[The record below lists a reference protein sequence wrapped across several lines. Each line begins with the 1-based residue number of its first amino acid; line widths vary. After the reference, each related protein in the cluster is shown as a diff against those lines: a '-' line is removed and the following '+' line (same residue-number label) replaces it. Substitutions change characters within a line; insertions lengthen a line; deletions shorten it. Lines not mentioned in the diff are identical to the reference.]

1 MFKAVGLAH
10 SKEVRE
16 MLQPVLS
23 RSFVEARKKLR
34 DLMIAYGLSG
44 LDIVKQIHREIFST
58 EIKLPEELKV
68 MMADYIGEIQFRLVE
83 GAGDEIQLN
92 AFLATLSR
100 WVREGRIRAV
110 RTAGGELRI
119 PESEARRIA
128 EGLLISKEIGA
139 VVYARVSSSDQ
150 RSELEKQIRYLIQ
163 YCTSKGYR
171 VVDVLSIK
179 PIEKVCQGSSTTL

>member
-1 MFKAVGLAH
+1 M
-10 SKEVRE
+10 
-16 MLQPVLS
+16 
-23 RSFVEARKKLR
+23 
-34 DLMIAYGLSG
+34 
-44 LDIVKQIHREIFST
+44 
-58 EIKLPEELKV
+58 
-68 MMADYIGEIQFRLVE
+68 
-83 GAGDEIQLN
+83 N
-92 AFLATLSR
+92 AFLASLSR

-119 PESEARRIA
+119 SEREARRIA
-128 EGLLISKEIGA
+128 EGSPISKEIRA

-150 RSELEKQIRYLIQ
+150 RSELEKQIRYIIQ

>member
-1 MFKAVGLAH
+1 VFQVIGIAH
-10 SKEVRE
+10 PKEVRE
-16 MLQPVLS
+16 MLQPALS
-23 RSFVEARKKLR
+23 RSFAKPKKKLHY
-34 DLMIAYGLSG
+34 LMITHGLSG
-44 LDIVKQIHREIFST
+44 LDIVKQIHREIFSM
-58 EIKLPEELKV
+58 EIKMPEELKV
-68 MMADYIGEIQFRLVE
+68 MIANYIGEIQFRLVE

-128 EGLLISKEIGA
+128 EGLPTSKGIRA
-139 VVYARVSSSDQ
+139 VVYARVSSSDK

>member
-150 RSELEKQIRYLIQ
+150 RSELEKQIQ
-163 YCTSKGYR
+163 F
-171 VVDVLSIK
+171 
-179 PIEKVCQGSSTTL
+179 